1 MKMKPFSALKFFA
14 ENKKKGLMT
23 FIVLIFTVCAV
34 SLITTLINSIFDSV
48 NETSMKLLENV
59 SFVSYTSD
67 TITGLP
73 QDVVDKMK
81 NNADIDKLVPVDDF
95 AFTNITLAIGG
106 NTSIPIDFSK
116 KEDSEVVLKKIGDT
130 VKEGRM
136 PDTGKNEIA
145 VHWKVMNNKGWK
157 LDQTVGSEVNEE
169 ENLNGK
175 YKIVGILDG
184 PSVMGFGGNS
194 YGLEKWKTNGII
206 KNDSVLAYAVLPKEG
221 KMDSVNKMLDGFDK
235 KKVSVNTYTSLKKEL
250 DKSLGG
256 LSTTMLAIIIIVV
269 FILSVSIGT
278 LMYLIYLQRSEEF
291 GILSAMGYRR
301 SFIRWLI
308 IKEVISLNLIGWV
321 AGTLFSMGVIA
332 LLNYYIYLPKGTPMG
347 LFSMQSMLYTLIIP
361 AMVTCF
367 SLLPILT
374 KLRHQDAI
382 TIIERRD

>member
-1 MKMKPFSALKFFA
+1 MKPFSAMKFFA
-14 ENKKKGLMT
+14 ENKKKGFMT

-34 SLITTLINSIFDSV
+34 ALITSLINSIFDSV
-48 NETSMKLLENV
+48 NETSMQLLENV
-59 SFVSYTSD
+59 SFANYTSD

-73 QDVVDKMK
+73 QDIVDKMK
-81 NNADIDKLVPVDDF
+81 NSPDIDKLVEIDDF
-95 AFTNITLAIGG
+95 AYTNITLAIGG
-106 NTSIPIDFSK
+106 NTSIPISFSK
-116 KEDSEVVLKKIGDT
+116 KQNNELMLSKIGDS

-136 PDTGKNEIA
+136 PDTGANEIA

-157 LDQTVGSEVNEE
+157 LGQMVGSDVNED

-194 YGLEKWKTNGII
+194 IDLEKWVKNGVV
-206 KNDSVLAYAVLPKEG
+206 KKGTVLAYAVMAKPG
-221 KMDSVNKMLDGFDK
+221 KLDTVNKMLDGFDK
-235 KKVSVNTYTSLKKEL
+235 KKITVTTYTSLKKEL
-250 DKSLGG
+250 DKALGG

-301 SFIRWLI
+301 SFIRRLI
-308 IKEVISLNLIGWV
+308 IKEVISLNFIGWC
-321 AGTLFSMGVIA
+321 AGMLFSMGVIW
-332 LLNYYIYLPKGTPMG
+332 LLNTYIYVPKGTPIS
-347 LFSMQSMLYTLIIP
+347 LINIQSFLYTLIIP
-361 AMVTCF
+361 LMVACF
-367 SLLPILT
+367 SLLPILS
-374 KLRHQDAI
+374 KLHKQDPI

>member
-1 MKMKPFSALKFFA
+1 MKPFSALKYFT

-23 FIVLIFTVCAV
+23 FLVLIFTVCAV
-34 SLITTLINSIFDSV
+34 ALITTLINSIFDSV
-48 NETSMKLLENV
+48 NETSMKLMENV

-73 QDVVDKMK
+73 KDTVDKLK
-81 NNADIDKLVPVDDF
+81 SNTDIDKLIPVDDF
-95 AFTNITLAIGG
+95 AYTTITLAIGG

-116 KEDSEVVLKKIGDT
+116 KEDSEEVLKRIGDT

-136 PDTGKNEIA
+136 PDTGAKEIA

-157 LDQTVGSEVNEE
+157 LGQTVGSEVNEE
-169 ENLNGK
+169 EYLNGK

-184 PSVMGFGGNS
+184 PSVMGFGGES
-194 YGLEKWKTNGII
+194 YNLEKWI
-206 KNDSVLAYAVLPKEG
+206 KNGVVKKDVTLAYAVLPKAG
-221 KMDSVNKMLDGFDK
+221 KIDTVNKMLDGFDK
-235 KKVSVNTYTSLKKEL
+235 KKLSVTTYSSLKKQL
-250 DKSLGG
+250 DKVLGG

-269 FILSVSIGT
+269 FILSISIGT

-301 SFIRWLI
+301 SFIRRLI
-308 IKEVISLNLIGWV
+308 IKEVVSLNLIGWV
-321 AGTLFSMGVIA
+321 SGTLFSMGVIA
-332 LLNYYIYLPKGTPMG
+332 LLNCFIYFPKGTPMG
-347 LFSMQSMLYTLIIP
+347 LISLQSMLYTLIIP
-361 AMVTCF
+361 LMVVCF

-374 KLRHQDAI
+374 KLRKQDAI